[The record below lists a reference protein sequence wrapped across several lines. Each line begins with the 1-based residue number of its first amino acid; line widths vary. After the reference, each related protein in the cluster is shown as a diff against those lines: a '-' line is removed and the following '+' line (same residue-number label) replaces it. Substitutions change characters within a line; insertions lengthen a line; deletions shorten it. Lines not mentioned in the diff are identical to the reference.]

1 MLFNYLT
8 VYPLFFQNLTV
19 LKRQFLLPSLLLL
32 ASQSASAGPMG
43 FDESFMTM
51 GDINNNWREVFV
63 NYAVSPRDAFGVSAT
78 YMRAD
83 DKTKSRTLEE
93 VTYTRLLKRWNAPHA
108 QANLWF
114 QGGIGALQGEDKL
127 VGENRDFNKIMVTPG
142 VQFDYETTRIYLSAT
157 HRFYRASQI
166 NHDFT
171 SLRAG
176 FSFYESDYDK
186 TQPWLILEARNMNG
200 LSEKIEVTP
209 MLRLINKNFFIEAG
223 VNNSREPRFN
233 FMYIF

>member
-1 MLFNYLT
+1 MFY
-8 VYPLFFQNLTV
+8 QH
-19 LKRQFLLPSLLLL
+19 LKVALPLL
-32 ASQSASAGPMG
+32 AMLLSQPATAGPMG
-43 FDESFMTM
+43 FDESFMAM
-51 GDINNNWREVFV
+51 GDFNNNWRESFI
-63 NYAVSPRDAFGVSAT
+63 NYAITPRDALGVSAT

-83 DKTKSRTLEE
+83 DKSKSRTLEE

-114 QGGIGALQGEDKL
+114 QGGLGLVQGRALQGEDKL
-127 VGENRDFNKIMVTPG
+127 LGENRDFDKVMITPG
-142 VQFDYETTRIYLSAT
+142 VQFDYETTRIYFQAA
-157 HRFYRASQI
+157 HRLYRASGV
-166 NHDFT
+166 NHDYT
-171 SLRAG
+171 SVRAG

-200 LSEKIEVTP
+200 LSEMVEITP
-209 MLRLINKNFFIEAG
+209 MLRLINKNFFVEAG

>member
-1 MLFNYLT
+1 MFY
-8 VYPLFFQNLTV
+8 QH
-19 LKRQFLLPSLLLL
+19 LKVALPLL
-32 ASQSASAGPMG
+32 AMLLSQPATAGPMG
-43 FDESFMTM
+43 FDESFMAM
-51 GDINNNWREVFV
+51 GDFNNNWRESFI
-63 NYAVSPRDAFGVSAT
+63 NYAITPRDALGVSAT

-83 DKTKSRTLEE
+83 DKSKSRTLEE

-127 VGENRDFNKIMVTPG
+127 VGENRDFDKVMITPG
-142 VQFDYETTRIYLSAT
+142 VQFDYETTRIYFQAA
-157 HRFYRASQI
+157 HRLYRATDI
-166 NHDFT
+166 NHDYT

-176 FSFYESDYDK
+176 FSFNESDYDK

-200 LSEKIEVTP
+200 LSEMVEITP
-209 MLRLINKNFFIEAG
+209 MLRLINKNFFVEAG

>member
-1 MLFNYLT
+1 MIYHRFK
-8 VYPLFFQNLTV
+8 TV
-19 LKRQFLLPSLLLL
+19 LPFLAMLL
-32 ASQSASAGPMG
+32 SQYATAGPMG

-51 GDINNNWREVFV
+51 GDFNNNWRESFL
-63 NYAVSPRDAFGVSAT
+63 NYAITPRDAFGVSAT
-78 YMRAD
+78 YMRSD

-114 QGGIGALQGEDKL
+114 QGGIGALQGKDEHLGKDNEFSKF
-127 VGENRDFNKIMVTPG
+127 VYTPG
-142 VQFDYETTRIYLSAT
+142 VQFDYETTRIYFQAA
-157 HRFYRASQI
+157 HRLYRASDI
-166 NHDFT
+166 NHDYT
-171 SLRAG
+171 SVRAG

-209 MLRLINKNFFIEAG
+209 ILRLINKSFFIEAG
-223 VNNSREPRFN
+223 MNNSREPRFN

>member
-1 MLFNYLT
+1 MLYKKPFYKLL
-8 VYPLFFQNLTV
+8 VFFACLQANIH
-19 LKRQFLLPSLLLL
+19 
-32 ASQSASAGPMG
+32 AAAGPMG
-43 FDESFMTM
+43 FDESFMAM
-51 GDINNNWREVFV
+51 GDFNNNWRETFI
-63 NYAVSPRDAFGVSAT
+63 NYAITPRDAIGISAT

-83 DKTKSRTLEE
+83 DKSKTRTLEE
-93 VTYTRLLKRWNAPHA
+93 LTYTRLIKRWNAPHS

-114 QGGIGALQGEDKL
+114 VGGIGALQGEDKR
-127 VGENRDFNKIMVTPG
+127 VGKNDDFDKIMITPG
-142 VQFDYETTRIYLSAT
+142 VQFDYETTRIYFQAT
-157 HRFYRASQI
+157 HRLYRASEI

-176 FSFYESDYDK
+176 FSFYESDYES

-200 LSEKIEVTP
+200 LSDKIEVTP
-209 MLRLINKNFFIEAG
+209 MLRLINKSFFVEAG

>member
-1 MLFNYLT
+1 MFHIRFKT
-8 VYPLFFQNLTV
+8 
-19 LKRQFLLPSLLLL
+19 LLPLL
-32 ASQSASAGPMG
+32 AIIISQSATAGPMG
-43 FDESFMTM
+43 FSESFMAM
-51 GDINNNWREVFV
+51 GDFNNNWRESFI
-63 NYAVSPRDAFGVSAT
+63 NYAITPRDAFGVSAT

-83 DKTKSRTLEE
+83 DKSKSRTLEE
-93 VTYTRLLKRWNAPHA
+93 LTYTRLLQRWNMPHA

-114 QGGIGALQGEDKL
+114 QGGVGSLQGEDKL
-127 VGENRDFNKIMVTPG
+127 TGENRHFDKVMVTPG
-142 VQFDYETTRIYLSAT
+142 VQFDYETTRIYFQAA
-157 HRFYRASQI
+157 HRLYRASDI

-186 TQPWLILEARNMNG
+186 TQPWLIVEARNMND

-209 MLRLINKNFFIEAG
+209 MVRLVNKSFFVEAG

-233 FMYIF
+233 FMYVF

>member
-1 MLFNYLT
+1 MFYRRFKLALPILAMLI
-8 VYPLFFQNLTV
+8 
-19 LKRQFLLPSLLLL
+19 
-32 ASQSASAGPMG
+32 SQTASAGPMG
-43 FDESFMTM
+43 FDESFMAM
-51 GDINNNWREVFV
+51 GDFNNNWRESFI

-83 DKTKSRTLEE
+83 DKSKSRTLEE

-114 QGGIGALQGEDKL
+114 QGGIGALQAEDKRL
-127 VGENRDFNKIMVTPG
+127 GENHDFDKIMVTPG
-142 VQFDYETTRIYLSAT
+142 VQFDYETTRVYFQAA
-157 HRFYRASQI
+157 HRLYRASDI
-166 NHDFT
+166 NHDYT
-171 SLRAG
+171 SVRAG

-209 MLRLINKNFFIEAG
+209 MLRLINKSFFVEAG
-223 VNNSREPRFN
+223 VNNSGEPRFN

>member
-1 MLFNYLT
+1 MCYHRFKILL
-8 VYPLFFQNLTV
+8 PLLAM
-19 LKRQFLLPSLLLL
+19 LPSL
-32 ASQSASAGPMG
+32 SATAAPMG
-43 FDESFMTM
+43 FSESFMAM
-51 GDINNNWREVFV
+51 GDFNNNWRETFI
-63 NYAVSPRDAFGVSAT
+63 NYATSPRDAFGVSAT

-83 DKTKSRTLEE
+83 DKSKSRTLEE

-114 QGGIGALQGEDKL
+114 QGGLGALQGEDKL
-127 VGENRDFNKIMVTPG
+127 TGESRDFDKVMITPG
-142 VQFDYETTRIYLSAT
+142 VQFDYETTRVYFQAA
-157 HRFYRASQI
+157 HRLYRASDI
-166 NHDFT
+166 NHDYT
-171 SLRAG
+171 SVRAG
-176 FSFYESDYDK
+176 FSFYETDYES

-209 MLRLINKNFFIEAG
+209 MLRLINKNFFVEAG